1 MAMSQAWSDER
12 VLVAIPAYNEAASI
26 GRVVSEIREIYP
38 ELDVL
43 VVDDG
48 SIDGTHAR
56 AVAAGATVCSL
67 PFNLGVGGAM
77 RTAYKYALRN
87 GYRIVVQVDGDGQH
101 DPRALPSLVEG
112 LEAAD
117 VVIGARF
124 AGTGDYRA
132 PKARRAAMWL
142 LSRVVS
148 RIARTPLT
156 DVTSGYRA
164 VGHRAIALFAIHYPA
179 EYLGDTVESL
189 VIALRTGHRVGQVPV
204 RMFQRQGGAPSQ
216 STFRAAVYLMRGAV
230 ALGLALVRQWPTS
243 EEEYVSEHQG
253 AAG

>member
-1 MAMSQAWSDER
+1 MSTAWASGR
-12 VLVAIPAYNEAASI
+12 VLVAIPAFNEAASI
-26 GRVVSEIREIYP
+26 DRVVHGLRSLYP
-38 ELDVL
+38 DLHIL

-56 AVAAGATVCSL
+56 ASAAGATVCRL

-77 RTAYKYALRN
+77 RTAYKYAVRN
-87 GYRIVVQVDGDGQH
+87 GYAVVVQIDGDGQH
-101 DPRALPSLVEG
+101 DPAALPSLVEA
-112 LEAAD
+112 LESAD

-124 AGTGDYRA
+124 AGLAGYRT

-142 LSRVVS
+142 LARAVS
-148 RIARTPLT
+148 RLAKNRLT

-164 VGHRAIALFAIHYPA
+164 VGPRAVALFSMHYPA

-189 VIALRTGHRVGQVPV
+189 VIAIRTGHRVDQVPV
-204 RMFQRQGGAPSQ
+204 RMFERQGGVPSQ
-216 STFRAAVYLMRGAV
+216 SALRAAAYLVRAVV

-243 EEEYVSEHQG
+243 EEEFVTENPG
-253 AAG
+253 VAL